1 MKLTP
6 VRNIALAAVMA
17 AAPVAAKAADTNT
30 VAKVATAATQT
41 APAKAALKAI
51 GGNPAYTYG
60 AEIGNIYIRMDYPSK
75 GLTTIEYP
83 YMAQKP
89 VDLCLES
96 TTDLKNWSLFKKDL
110 PWAEDTTRLNSLGAV
125 TNYSGSVSFP
135 TPNNT
140 GACFRVVDKGINQ

>member
-41 APAKAALKAI
+41 APAKTALKAI

-60 AEIGNIYIRMDYPSK
+60 AKIGNIDIKMDTPAKDFIRIDYPF
-75 GLTTIEYP
+75 
-83 YMAQKP
+83 MAQKP
-89 VDLCLES
+89 VDLCLETS
-96 TTDLKNWSLFKKDL
+96 TDLKNWSVLKTNL

-135 TPNNT
+135 KPNNT